1 MYLFTSKFYN
11 NCSRKRG
18 GLALYILD
26 TYCCQVRSDLVYQEG
41 SIESLFVEVD
51 SNCIVGIVYR
61 RPNTN
66 PRDFLVKFHNILDK
80 IKTEKKRCYI
90 MGDINLDLLKWDT
103 NAVVSDLIAICS
115 SKMFFNTITK
125 PTRVTANSATLID
138 HIWSNDILHNLKNGI
153 LFTRISDHFPTYAV
167 YGCDDKRDDRDD
179 GNGRSIVKY
188 RKFSEENISQFR
200 GCLQDVCW
208 NLVYTSHDP
217 NVCFRMFLLIF
228 CACFNKCFPIETKLL
243 KTKSLTK
250 PYITNEIKA
259 LIAEKNKLQRKYAK
273 RPITYGEAYRTLRNR
288 VTQMIRVAKGNY
300 FKKKLEDHSNNLKKY
315 WGVIN
320 DILNRK
326 NKVNSNN
333 SRFKVND
340 EFIYDSES
348 IVKSSMNIL
357 LGSGRVL
364 LSSVHHGG
372 LISVGT
378 LETGY

>member
-1 MYLFTSKFYN
+1 M
-11 NCSRKRG
+11 
-18 GLALYILD
+18 
-26 TYCCQVRSDLVYQEG
+26 
-41 SIESLFVEVD
+41 
-51 SNCIVGIVYR
+51 
-61 RPNTN
+61 
-66 PRDFLVKFHNILDK
+66 
-80 IKTEKKRCYI
+80 
-90 MGDINLDLLKWDT
+90 
-103 NAVVSDLIAICS
+103 
-115 SKMFFNTITK
+115 
-125 PTRVTANSATLID
+125 
-138 HIWSNDILHNLKNGI
+138 
-153 LFTRISDHFPTYAV
+153 
-167 YGCDDKRDDRDD
+167 
-179 GNGRSIVKY
+179 
-188 RKFSEENISQFR
+188 
-200 GCLQDVCW
+200 CW